1 MSRVSK
7 LVEAF
12 DALRT
17 DGTIVSFVRME
28 SRWLILLT
36 GDKELYFNN
45 AEADAFVKG
54 AKAEAAR
61 T

>member
-28 SRWLILLT
+28 SRWLILLR
-36 GDKELYFNN
+36 DNKKLYLNH
-45 AEADAFVKG
+45 AEADAFIQG
-54 AKAEAAR
+54 AKAEASR
-61 T
+61 I